1 MNGRWKRQ
9 TGGREGRRGAQ
20 GGGSPGAATFFVLQ
34 DVGGK
39 ATLIS
44 HVGGILPIFLLD
56 DILQVVVNLCSD
68 AHGLPE
74 VFGPNRKDHKL
85 LHGQLVASVRATVD
99 DIESLWGER
108 SIAPGPEGLPAP
120 GSPQCRAPA
129 WSPGISAL
137 QPPPQAHTIQHDK
150 YRVPLPSTIKE
161 VRAQQPGHRS
171 RSLSAGT
178 GRVVC
183 SRDPQSLLVPSCWR
197 VTYG

>member
-1 MNGRWKRQ
+1 MSGSNDGEGNGNPLQ
-9 TGGREGRRGAQ
+9 YSCLENPMDGGAWY
-20 GGGSPGAATFFVLQ
+20 
-34 DVGGK
+34 
-39 ATLIS
+39 
-44 HVGGILPIFLLD
+44 
-56 DILQVVVNLCSD
+56 
-68 AHGLPE
+68 
-74 VFGPNRKDHKL
+74 
-85 LHGQLVASVRATVD
+85 QLVASVRATVD

-161 VRAQQPGHRS
+161 VRAQQPGYRS

>member
-129 WSPGISAL
+129 WSPGTLGAL
-137 QPPPQAHTIQHDK
+137 IATTAEQNEIKDDCTIQDGGEDD
-150 YRVPLPSTIKE
+150 PSFIP
-161 VRAQQPGHRS
+161 A
-171 RSLSAGT
+171 
-178 GRVVC
+178 
-183 SRDPQSLLVPSCWR
+183 
-197 VTYG
+197 